1 MSAGGEGSTLI
12 GVGRVRAVEEDQEIR
27 ARAVELAARTLS
39 ALYPN
44 DDLAN
49 HPAALTDDVLSLA
62 PYVADYLKTGEYN
75 RQSLLRYC
83 PGRDLHRIPV

>member
-1 MSAGGEGSTLI
+1 M
-12 GVGRVRAVEEDQEIR
+12 EEDQEIR